1 MPRHYLFPR
10 TIFASRP
17 GIIRQLLHVFSEFME
32 IITALLRRDYEHAC
46 HECYDLIGS
55 VETLI
60 HKLYIVAHAR
70 KKPIQPLIIKL
81 AVEEKNR
88 KRGYYA

>member
-1 MPRHYLFPR
+1 MPPHYLFPR
-10 TIFASRP
+10 TKFASRP
-17 GIIRQLLHVFSEFME
+17 GIICQLLHVASEFLE

-60 HKLYIVAHAR
+60 HKIYFVAHD
-70 KKPIQPLIIKL
+70 KKQPINPLIIKM

>member
-1 MPRHYLFPR
+1 MSPHYLFPR
-10 TIFASRP
+10 TKFASRP
-17 GIIRQLLHVFSEFME
+17 GIFRQLLHVASEFLE
-32 IITALLRRDYEHAC
+32 IITALLRRDYARAC

-60 HKLYIVAHAR
+60 CKLYVVAHA
-70 KKPIQPLIIKL
+70 KKQPIQPLIIKL

-88 KRGYYA
+88 KRGYYL